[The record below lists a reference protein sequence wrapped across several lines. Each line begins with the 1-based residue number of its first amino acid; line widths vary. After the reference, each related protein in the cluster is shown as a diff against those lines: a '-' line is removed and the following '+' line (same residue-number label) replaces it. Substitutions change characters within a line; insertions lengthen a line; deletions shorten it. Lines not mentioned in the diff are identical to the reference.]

1 MQVNT
6 IGDVKTLVVD
16 DSALV
21 RSLITRLLN
30 AEKGI
35 KVIGQAKDG
44 LEAIEQIKKLK
55 PQVVTMDVE
64 MPNMDGISAVR
75 KIMREC
81 PVSVIMLSAHTTE
94 GAKATM
100 EALAAG
106 AVDFVPKPTNSAQ
119 LGSMVKELAAKIR
132 AVAGS
137 KAIRSIST
145 VLSKPA
151 YRAGMDYASAL
162 PVGARKKIEIVII
175 GSSTG
180 GPAALQ
186 HVIPALPANFPV
198 GIVIVQHIP
207 KGFSESLAEHL
218 NRKSK
223 LEVIHGKTGDEVM
236 QGRVIVAPAGCELGF
251 VKRGSSVAIKLS
263 DCDKPVPPAD
273 FRPSVDRVIEAAIK
287 VYGGKILGVL
297 LTGMGRDGAKGLLK
311 IRKLGGISI
320 AEDESTCVVFGMP
333 AAAISLGAALKV
345 LPRNKIAEEIVNI
358 LSSIEF

>member
-1 MQVNT
+1 MRANM
-6 IGDVKTLVVD
+6 IGDIKTLVVD

-30 AEKGI
+30 AEDGI
-35 KVIGQAKDG
+35 KVIGQARDG
-44 LEAIEQIKKLK
+44 REAVEQIKKLK

-75 KIMREC
+75 KIKKDC
-81 PVSVIMLSAHTTE
+81 SVPVIMLSAHTTE

-100 EALAAG
+100 EALTAG

-119 LGSMVKELAAKIR
+119 LALMVKELAAKIR
-132 AVAGS
+132 AVSRA
-137 KAIRSIST
+137 KTIKHKRP
-145 VLSKPA
+145 VLSSPSYKDDTELA
-151 YRAGMDYASAL
+151 DLSAKS
-162 PVGARKKIEIVII
+162 RKKIEIVII

-186 HVIPALPANFPV
+186 YVIPTLPASFSV

-223 LEVIHGKTGDEVM
+223 LEVIHGKDGDEILP
-236 QGRVIVAPAGCELGF
+236 GRVIVAPAGCELHF
-251 VKRGSSVAIKLS
+251 TKRGSKAYIQTAR
-263 DCDKPVPPAD
+263 CEEPIPPAG
-273 FRPSVDRVIEAAIK
+273 FRPSVDQVVNAAVK
-287 VYGGKILGVL
+287 VYQGSILGVL
-297 LTGMGRDGAKGLLK
+297 LTGMGKDGAKGLLK
-311 IRKLGGISI
+311 IRKLGGFTI

-333 AAAISLGAALKV
+333 AAAINMGAAVKV
-345 LPRNKIAEEIVNI
+345 LPRDKIAKEMLNI
-358 LSSIEF
+358 LSKKP